1 MSTGVV
7 LGAVAQPGECMHI
20 LQSTVNCSALLCTSE
35 ALRPVVHM
43 SDIFNAISGWPPGLH
58 ATVAADFGALNRV
71 SNSPG
76 LPKST
81 DFRSRQSDA
90 LGHLLYMLTVD
101 SDVAQYAQC
110 S

>member
-1 MSTGVV
+1 MTTGVF
-7 LGAVAQPGECMHI
+7 LGAVALPGECMHI
-20 LQSTVNCSALLCTSE
+20 LQSTVNCGALLYTSE
-35 ALRPVVHM
+35 ALRPVVHLFV
-43 SDIFNAISGWPPGLH
+43 IFNAICGWPPGLH

-81 DFRSRQSDA
+81 DFRSQQSDA
-90 LGHLLYMLTVD
+90 LGHLLQMLTVEL
-101 SDVAQYAQC
+101 DVALAQC